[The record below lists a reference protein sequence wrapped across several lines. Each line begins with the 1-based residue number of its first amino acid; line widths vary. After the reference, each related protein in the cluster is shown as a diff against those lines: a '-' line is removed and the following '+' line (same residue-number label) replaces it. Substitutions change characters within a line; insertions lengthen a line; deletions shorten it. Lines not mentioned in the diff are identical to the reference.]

1 MRGLSHPNVLR
12 LLEVM
17 ATRSKIY
24 LVTCREE
31 AEARAT
37 ARGAGGCGHAA
48 GTAPG
53 VGVGGSAGVG
63 SSAGAGARAGAGE
76 GRTGGAARGARH
88 DAGSCRR
95 PRRGRRRGRGRPR
108 IVAALRYCHARGVA
122 HRDVKPQNLLLARD
136 GALKLSDFGLAA
148 LAEQRGRDGRLRTA
162 CGTPAYAVLFI
173 NGSETFS

>member
-24 LVTCREE
+24 LITCREE

-37 ARGAGGCGHAA
+37 ARGASGRGHGA
-48 GTAPG
+48 GTAR
-53 VGVGGSAGVG
+53 GG
-63 SSAGAGARAGAGE
+63 
-76 GRTGGAARGARH
+76 
-88 DAGSCRR
+88 RR
-95 PRRGRRRGRGRPR
+95 RRRGGGLQRWRRGRGRAPSR
-108 IVAALRYCHARGVA
+108 GGTIVVALRYCHARGMA

-148 LAEQRGRDGRLRTA
+148 LAEQRGHDKRLRTV

-173 NGSETFS
+173 NGYETFS

>member
-1 MRGLSHPNVLR
+1 MRELSHPNVLR

-37 ARGAGGCGHAA
+37 ARGAGGRGH
-48 GTAPG
+48 G
-53 VGVGGSAGVG
+53 AGVG
-63 SSAGAGARAGAGE
+63 AGAS
-76 GRTGGAARGARH
+76 TG
-88 DAGSCRR
+88 
-95 PRRGRRRGRGRPR
+95 

-122 HRDVKPQNLLLARD
+122 HCDVKPQNLLLARD
-136 GALKLSDFGLAA
+136 GALKLSDFELAA
-148 LAEQRGRDGRLRTA
+148 LAKQRSRDGRLRTV
-162 CGTPAYAVLFI
+162 CRTPAYAVLFI